1 LVVKDAHYVGAFASR
16 RVQRARATPLSL
28 ARELREYPPSILC
41 IQRKGKARLR
51 EATLA
56 IVQAAAVE
64 NPRTPLI
71 SARGVSKTYASER
84 SGNIVAL
91 DDVNFDIADGEFIS
105 LVGPS
110 GCGKSTL
117 LRLLAGLLPCTTG
130 SLHLGDQPLI
140 GPGRESAVVFQ
151 SPVLLPWRTI
161 LQNVLLPIEFRRLPI
176 EEFRH
181 KAIDLLAMVGLA
193 DFAERFPHEL
203 SGGMQQRAAIV
214 RALVQDPRLLLM
226 DEPFG
231 ALDAM
236 TREQLNLEV
245 LRIWSGSAK
254 TIVFVTHSIAESIFL
269 SDRVFVMTSRP
280 GTVAEI
286 IDIDLPRPRDLK
298 MINTDRFGTYASR
311 IRRLL
316 DAKGELT

>member
-1 LVVKDAHYVGAFASR
+1 V
-16 RVQRARATPLSL
+16 
-28 ARELREYPPSILC
+28 
-41 IQRKGKARLR
+41 R

-56 IVQAAAVE
+56 VVQPKAYEDTACE
-64 NPRTPLI
+64 GKREPFI
-71 SARGVSKTYASER
+71 SARGLSKTYTSDR
-84 SGNIVAL
+84 SGSLVAL
-91 DDVNFDIADGEFIS
+91 TDVNFDIADGEFVS

-130 SLHLGDQPLI
+130 SLSLGGAPLR

-161 LQNVLLPIEFRRLPI
+161 LQNVLLPIEFRKLPV
-176 EEFRH
+176 EEFRA
-181 KAIDLLAMVGLA
+181 KAIDLLTTVGLKEFA
-193 DFAERFPHEL
+193 DRFPYEL

-245 LRIWSGSAK
+245 LRIWSDSRK
-254 TIVFVTHSIAESIFL
+254 TVVFVTHSIAESIFL

-298 MINTDRFGTYASR
+298 MINTDRFGAYASH

-316 DAKGELT
+316 DARGELY

>member
-1 LVVKDAHYVGAFASR
+1 
-16 RVQRARATPLSL
+16 
-28 ARELREYPPSILC
+28 
-41 IQRKGKARLR
+41 
-51 EATLA
+51 
-56 IVQAAAVE
+56 
-64 NPRTPLI
+64 
-71 SARGVSKTYASER
+71 VS
-84 SGNIVAL
+84 
-91 DDVNFDIADGEFIS
+91 FDIAEGEFIS

-117 LRLLAGLLPCTTG
+117 LRLLAGLLPLTG
-130 SLHLGDQPLI
+130 GTLELAGEPLRN
-140 GPGRESAVVFQ
+140 PGRESAVVFQ

-176 EEFRH
+176 AEFRER
-181 KAIDLLAMVGLA
+181 AVDLLAMVGLA
-193 DFAERFPHEL
+193 DFAQRFPNEL

-214 RALVQDPRLLLM
+214 RALVQNPRLLLM

-245 LRIWSGSAK
+245 LRIWSGSRK
-254 TIVFVTHSIAESIFL
+254 TVVFVTHSIAESIFL

-280 GTVAEI
+280 GTIAEI

-298 MINTDRFGTYASR
+298 MINTDRFGTYASH

-316 DAKGELT
+316 DAKGALY

>member
-1 LVVKDAHYVGAFASR
+1 
-16 RVQRARATPLSL
+16 
-28 ARELREYPPSILC
+28 LRD
-41 IQRKGKARLR
+41 
-51 EATLA
+51 ATLA
-56 IVQAAAVE
+56 IVQPAAVA
-64 NPRTPLI
+64 NQRVPLI
-71 SARGVSKTYASER
+71 SARGLSKTYASDR
-84 SGNIVAL
+84 SGSIVAL
-91 DDVNFDIADGEFIS
+91 GDVNFDIADGEFIS

-130 SLHLGDQPLI
+130 SLHIGDKPLR
-140 GPGRESAVVFQ
+140 GPSRESAVVFQ

-176 EEFRH
+176 EEFRG
-181 KAIDLLAMVGLA
+181 KAIDLLAMVGLE
-193 DFAERFPHEL
+193 DFADRFPHEL
-203 SGGMQQRAAIV
+203 SGGMQQRASIV
-214 RALVQDPRLLLM
+214 RALVQNPRLLLM

-254 TIVFVTHSIAESIFL
+254 TVVFVTHSIAESIFL

-316 DAKGELT
+316 DAKGDLT

>member
-1 LVVKDAHYVGAFASR
+1 
-16 RVQRARATPLSL
+16 
-28 ARELREYPPSILC
+28 LREDRVSTGASDGKGT
-41 IQRKGKARLR
+41 KGKARLR
-51 EATLA
+51 DATLA
-56 IVQAAAVE
+56 IVPAAAAA
-64 NPRTPLI
+64 NLRAPLI
-71 SARGVSKTYASER
+71 SARGLSKTYASDR
-84 SGNIVAL
+84 SGSIVAL
-91 DDVNFDIADGEFIS
+91 SDVNFDIADGEFIS

-110 GCGKSTL
+110 GCGKSTV
-117 LRLLAGLLPCTTG
+117 LRLLAGLLPSTTG
-130 SLHLGDQPLI
+130 SLHIGDKPLR
-140 GPGRESAVVFQ
+140 GPGSESAVVFQ

-176 EEFRH
+176 EEFRP

-193 DFAERFPHEL
+193 DFADRFPHEL

-214 RALVQDPRLLLM
+214 RALVQNPRLLLM

-254 TIVFVTHSIAESIFL
+254 TVVFVTHSIAESIFL

-316 DAKGELT
+316 DAKGDLT

>member
-1 LVVKDAHYVGAFASR
+1 MLSVVEPV
-16 RVQRARATPLSL
+16 
-28 ARELREYPPSILC
+28 
-41 IQRKGKARLR
+41 
-51 EATLA
+51 
-56 IVQAAAVE
+56 AAPHA
-64 NPRTPLI
+64 PFI
-71 SARGVSKTYASER
+71 SARALSKTYTSGR
-84 SGNIVAL
+84 STDIAAL
-91 DDVNFDIADGEFIS
+91 NDVSFDITEGEFIS

-117 LRLLAGLLPCTTG
+117 LRLLAGLLPLTG
-130 SLHLGDQPLI
+130 GALELAGEPLRN
-140 GPGRESAVVFQ
+140 PGRESAVVFQ

-176 EEFRH
+176 AEFRER
-181 KAIDLLAMVGLA
+181 AVDLLAMVGLA
-193 DFAERFPHEL
+193 DFAQRFPNEL

-214 RALVQDPRLLLM
+214 RALVQNPRLLLM

-245 LRIWSGSAK
+245 LRIWSGSRK
-254 TIVFVTHSIAESIFL
+254 TVVFVTHSIAESIFL

-280 GTVAEI
+280 GTIAEI

-298 MINTDRFGTYASR
+298 MINTDRFGTYASH

-316 DAKGELT
+316 DAKGALY

>member
-1 LVVKDAHYVGAFASR
+1 V
-16 RVQRARATPLSL
+16 
-28 ARELREYPPSILC
+28 
-41 IQRKGKARLR
+41 R

-56 IVQAAAVE
+56 VVQPKAYEDTACE
-64 NPRTPLI
+64 GKREPFI
-71 SARGVSKTYASER
+71 SARGLSKTYTSDR
-84 SGNIVAL
+84 SGSLVAL
-91 DDVNFDIADGEFIS
+91 TDVNFDIADGEFVS

-117 LRLLAGLLPCTTG
+117 LRLLAGLLPCTSG
-130 SLHLGDQPLI
+130 SLSLGGAPLR

-161 LQNVLLPIEFRRLPI
+161 LQNVLLPIEFRKLPVP
-176 EEFRH
+176 EYRA
-181 KAIDLLAMVGLA
+181 KAIDLLATVGLQ
-193 DFAERFPHEL
+193 DFANRFPYEL

-245 LRIWSGSAK
+245 LRIWSGSRK
-254 TIVFVTHSIAESIFL
+254 TVVFVTHSIAESIFL

-298 MINTDRFGTYASR
+298 MINTDRFGAYASH

-316 DAKGELT
+316 DARGELY

>member
-1 LVVKDAHYVGAFASR
+1 
-16 RVQRARATPLSL
+16 
-28 ARELREYPPSILC
+28 
-41 IQRKGKARLR
+41 
-51 EATLA
+51 
-56 IVQAAAVE
+56 
-64 NPRTPLI
+64 
-71 SARGVSKTYASER
+71 
-84 SGNIVAL
+84 
-91 DDVNFDIADGEFIS
+91 
-105 LVGPS
+105 
-110 GCGKSTL
+110 
-117 LRLLAGLLPCTTG
+117 
-130 SLHLGDQPLI
+130 
-140 GPGRESAVVFQ
+140 
-151 SPVLLPWRTI
+151 
-161 LQNVLLPIEFRRLPI
+161 
-176 EEFRH
+176 
-181 KAIDLLAMVGLA
+181 VGLA
-193 DFAERFPHEL
+193 DFADRFPHEL

-214 RALVQDPRLLLM
+214 RALVQNPRLLLM

-316 DAKGELT
+316 DAKGDLT

>member
-1 LVVKDAHYVGAFASR
+1 
-16 RVQRARATPLSL
+16 
-28 ARELREYPPSILC
+28 LR
-41 IQRKGKARLR
+41 
-51 EATLA
+51 
-56 IVQAAAVE
+56 
-64 NPRTPLI
+64 
-71 SARGVSKTYASER
+71 
-84 SGNIVAL
+84 
-91 DDVNFDIADGEFIS
+91 
-105 LVGPS
+105 
-110 GCGKSTL
+110 
-117 LRLLAGLLPCTTG
+117 
-130 SLHLGDQPLI
+130 

-161 LQNVLLPIEFRRLPI
+161 VQNVLLPIEFRRLPI
-176 EEFRH
+176 EEFRP

-193 DFAERFPHEL
+193 DFADRFPHEL

-214 RALVQDPRLLLM
+214 RALVQNPRLLLM

-254 TIVFVTHSIAESIFL
+254 TVVFVTHSIAESIIL

-316 DAKGELT
+316 DAKGDLT

>member
-1 LVVKDAHYVGAFASR
+1 V
-16 RVQRARATPLSL
+16 
-28 ARELREYPPSILC
+28 
-41 IQRKGKARLR
+41 R

-56 IVQAAAVE
+56 VVQPKAYEDTACE
-64 NPRTPLI
+64 GKREPFI
-71 SARGVSKTYASER
+71 SARGLSKTYTSDR
-84 SGNIVAL
+84 SGSLVAL
-91 DDVNFDIADGEFIS
+91 TDVNFDIADGEFVS

-117 LRLLAGLLPCTTG
+117 LRLLAGLLPCTSG
-130 SLHLGDQPLI
+130 SLSLGGAPLR

-161 LQNVLLPIEFRRLPI
+161 LQNVLLPIEFRKLPVP
-176 EEFRH
+176 EYRA
-181 KAIDLLAMVGLA
+181 KAIDLLATVGLQ
-193 DFAERFPHEL
+193 DFANRFPYEL

-245 LRIWSGSAK
+245 LRIWSGSRK
-254 TIVFVTHSIAESIFL
+254 TVVFVTHSIAESIFL

-280 GTVAEI
+280 CTVAEI

-298 MINTDRFGTYASR
+298 MINTDRFGAYASH

-316 DAKGELT
+316 DARGELY

>member
-1 LVVKDAHYVGAFASR
+1 V
-16 RVQRARATPLSL
+16 
-28 ARELREYPPSILC
+28 RES
-41 IQRKGKARLR
+41 
-51 EATLA
+51 TLA
-56 IVQAAAVE
+56 IVQPTAP
-64 NPRTPLI
+64 PREPLI
-71 SARGVSKTYASER
+71 SARNVSKTYASDRAE
-84 SGNIVAL
+84 SIVAL
-91 DDVNFDIADGEFIS
+91 ADVSFDIADGEFIS

-130 SLHLGDQPLI
+130 TLALGGKPLR
-140 GPGRESAVVFQ
+140 GPSRESAVVFQ

-161 LQNVLLPIEFRRLPI
+161 LQNVLLPIEFRNLPV
-176 EEFRH
+176 EEFRG
-181 KAIDLLAMVGLA
+181 KALDLLTMVGLA
-193 DFAERFPHEL
+193 EFAGRFPYEL

-245 LRIWSGSAK
+245 LRIWSGSRN

-286 IDIDLPRPRDLK
+286 IDIDLPRPRELK
-298 MINTDRFGTYASR
+298 MINTDRFGAYASH

-316 DAKGELT
+316 DTKGELD